1 MLSLSLSL
9 AALRRRAGLPM
20 RRVVGGIAY
29 GRLKGSNGA
38 LLSSADGRA
47 LYGRIA

>member
-9 AALRRRAGLPM
+9 TTLRRRAGLP
-20 RRVVGGIAY
+20 RRKVVGGIAY
-29 GRLKGSNGA
+29 GRLKGRGGA
-38 LLSSADGRA
+38 VLSSRAGRA

>member
-9 AALRRRAGLPM
+9 AALRRRAGLP
-20 RRVVGGIAY
+20 RRKVVGGIAY
-29 GRLKGSNGA
+29 GRLKGRGGGT
-38 LLSSADGRA
+38 LSSRAGRA